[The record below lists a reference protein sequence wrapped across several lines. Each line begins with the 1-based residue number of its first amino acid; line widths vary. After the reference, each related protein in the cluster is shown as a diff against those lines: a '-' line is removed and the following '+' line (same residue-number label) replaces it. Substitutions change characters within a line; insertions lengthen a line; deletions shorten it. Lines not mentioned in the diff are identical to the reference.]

1 MPKATEKRKT
11 RKKVKDLPARP
22 MSKEAEAQVKGGQRA
37 DPYKNFKFRV

>member
-22 MSKEAEAQVKGGQRA
+22 MSKEAAAKVKGGRT
-37 DPYKNFKFRV
+37 DPYKNFKFRVG